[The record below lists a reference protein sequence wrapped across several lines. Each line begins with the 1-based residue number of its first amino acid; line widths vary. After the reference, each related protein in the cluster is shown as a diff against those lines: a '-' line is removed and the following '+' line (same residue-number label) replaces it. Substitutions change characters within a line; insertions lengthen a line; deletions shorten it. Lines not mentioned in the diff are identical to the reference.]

1 MPLEAGDAPL
11 ALPLA
16 STGSTFLLSPWC
28 LALCHLPGLTKS
40 KYSLMESIS
49 PSRCLLPPS
58 RLSSFPAAPP
68 PPLRAG
74 GTERPGGSGH
84 GRGVAASRPPAPG
97 SITDLLCWSTGACAE
112 PDDFSLIGAD
122 GEKKRRGQSLL
133 LHGQE
138 RVVPQR
144 ATRMGR
150 RHLEHSDAR
159 EQ

>member
-1 MPLEAGDAPL
+1 MG
-11 ALPLA
+11 
-16 STGSTFLLSPWC
+16 TGPQGEGRAACARPRILSPR
-28 LALCHLPGLTKS
+28 LLPRVLPP
-40 KYSLMESIS
+40 LFFPLS

-58 RLSSFPAAPP
+58 RLSSLPAAPP